1 MQAISYAI
9 LKSRVKSH
17 IDTHF
22 LDNRRVV
29 LNTQLFGAQF
39 RKQFIDQNNKASLT
53 RTLLNLT
60 FEACSSKPRY
70 RLDKS
75 ILRNKLQLK
84 RIFHHYP
91 VQPTVEFN
99 TVTYRFSCYICFYSF
114 FQCFVFL
121 FQYLITS
128 VQILILHLLASGLR
142 TSLSSS
148 LMHYLYYY
156 YFFNVGTD

>member
-22 LDNRRVV
+22 LDNRLVV

-114 FQCFVFL
+114 FQCFVFFCFFVSVL
-121 FQYLITS
+121 NNQCSNIDFTS
-128 VQILILHLLASGLR
+128 VSFRSHDFSFLFLDALSLLL
-142 TSLSSS
+142 L
-148 LMHYLYYY
+148 
-156 YFFNVGTD
+156 FF